1 MRVEPSRIILVP
13 LEKKWYRTHLHCR
26 RHKIYGFDPWVRKIP
41 WRRAW
46 RPTPVL
52 LPGECHGQRS
62 LVGYIQYMGSQ
73 RVGHD

>member
-1 MRVEPSRIILVP
+1 MTIWRIMEGFACDASGKELTCQC
-13 LEKKWYRTHLHCR
+13 K
-26 RHKIYGFDPWVRKIP
+26 RHKRRGFDPWVRKIP